1 MTEIV
6 GGSLDPTGFCDEM
19 RRLIDMIERGDVGIG
34 GFKMNLGYDGEL
46 ELQVSIIG
54 VGAKTETMR
63 SINGTMLPVTTRGP
77 APGAQELING
87 LIQATQ
93 GGARANPLAAT
104 AAQQR
109 PLPSRYPNLSE
120 RQRQI
125 KQRALQWQRGGPP
138 ADYVALD
145 KYGQPEPVF
154 EGSYDLPSP
163 SDPVGYSEREEQ
175 ELIGAPARPEPPARP
190 KPPEGT
196 RDLDLDI

>member
-1 MTEIV
+1 MEIV
-6 GGSLDPTGFCDEM
+6 GGSLDLTGFCDEM
-19 RRLIDMIERGDVGIG
+19 RRLIDMIERGDVGVG

-54 VGAKTETMR
+54 VGGAKTETMR

-104 AAQQR
+104 AA
-109 PLPSRYPNLSE
+109 PPSSNPWTPDQWSLTKQGQII
-120 RQRQI
+120 RQY
-125 KQRALQWQRGGPP
+125 G
-138 ADYVALD
+138 ADYAGKLAVAA
-145 KYGQPEPVF
+145 K
-154 EGSYDLPSP
+154 SY
-163 SDPVGYSEREEQ
+163 
-175 ELIGAPARPEPPARP
+175 IGAEQIARVKNEIAAAQAVKQLKELELAEAEAEAAKTRRP
-190 KPPEGT
+190 KVPDGT